1 MAASIYVSPFWPA
14 LLLRAPLGSPAQGF
28 SPVPEHRRPTV
39 PAALLVRQTRVR
51 LGNQTAAVSVPR
63 CRLWPRPTGL
73 ALPSALPPVGT
84 SRAVLVPTASALR
97 PVRSEEHTSEL
108 QSHSDLVC
116 RLLLEKKK
124 KKQYRFIHRASK

>member
-1 MAASIYVSPFWPA
+1 MAASIYVSPFLPA
-14 LLLRAPLGSPAQGF
+14 LLLQAPPGVPAQGF

-51 LGNQTAAVSVPR
+51 LWNQTAAVSVPR
-63 CRLWPRPTGL
+63 YRLWPRPAGL

-97 PVRSEEHTSEL
+97 PVPLWLVVLPLTRLPGSARTPRS
-108 QSHSDLVC
+108 QSLAGCIVSVF
-116 RLLLEKKK
+116 R
-124 KKQYRFIHRASK
+124 YPGS